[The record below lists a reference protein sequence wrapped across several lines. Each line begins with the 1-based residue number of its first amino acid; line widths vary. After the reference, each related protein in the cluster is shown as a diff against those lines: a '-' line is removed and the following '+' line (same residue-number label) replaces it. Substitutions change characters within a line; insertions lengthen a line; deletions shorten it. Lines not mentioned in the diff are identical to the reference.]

1 MVFCGQVPHAGTELT
16 EHLNIIIT
24 SAQKVDNLKQT
35 LDRLLSTI
43 RVRVIKTTGNIGI
56 YRPRL
61 FRVRSGPNQSYYT
74 EYDWEHLSPY
84 YTRKV
89 KGRTLES
96 E

>member
-1 MVFCGQVPHAGTELT
+1 MIH
-16 EHLNIIIT
+16 
-24 SAQKVDNLKQT
+24 T
-35 LDRLLSTI
+35 LDRSLSTI

-56 YRPRL
+56 YCPRV

-84 YTRKV
+84 STRKV

-96 E
+96 EYFKGIKNKDPDSFETEQPQN